1 MDRRDQKRF
10 LEKVLQTLTDYRMIA
25 PGERVL
31 VGVSGGPDSVCL
43 LHLLHTFSDALS
55 IRLGVAHLN
64 HALRPG
70 QSDRDADFVARLTES
85 LGWPFYL
92 EKVPPGT
99 WPADGASTEEKA
111 RRVRYEFFRAVSGV
125 HGYPKVA
132 LGHHAGDNAEL
143 FLMRLMTWS
152 GPAGVSGIP
161 PVRDDAQ
168 GGGRIIRPLIRC
180 TREEIVSYLAHQ
192 GIGFV
197 EDGTNFS
204 MRFFRNQ
211 VRHRLIPALKS
222 RFNPK
227 VEAALN
233 RFCAITAAEDEWMAT
248 LTEPMFRSAVIRQ
261 EEGACVLSVKTMLET
276 PVAAQRRILRMA
288 IEKIK
293 GNLRRITFDHVEKV
307 RSLLLQGK
315 VKKELHL
322 PEGIRIIFDKDSLG
336 IHQDIAP
343 CRKGPSLKNSEAEAP
358 KTDFRYIIDGPG
370 LYPIPEIRKTLII
383 SRMNTNEVG
392 DIHSVGKDA
401 AVFDATTLT
410 FPLILRSW
418 VSGDRF
424 FPLGASG
431 SQKVKK
437 YFIDHK
443 ISINDRMGCPVL
455 ISRGRI
461 AWIAGHRI
469 GHWAR
474 VTESTQ
480 KMVRAELSL
489 DLPEKN
495 G

>member
-10 LEKVLQTLTDYRMIA
+10 LEKVLHALTDYRMIA

-43 LHLLHTFSDALS
+43 LHLLHHFSDTFS

-64 HALRPG
+64 HALRSEE
-70 QSDRDADFVARLTES
+70 SDRDADFVSKLAES
-85 LGWPFYL
+85 LGWPLYL

-99 WPADGASTEEKA
+99 WPADGASTEEAA
-111 RRVRYEFFRAVSGV
+111 RRVRYEFFQAVSRI

-161 PVRDDAQ
+161 PVREDAQ
-168 GGGRIIRPLIRC
+168 SGGRIIRPLIRC
-180 TREEIVSYLAHQ
+180 TREEILSYLARQ

-204 MRFFRNQ
+204 MRYFRNQ
-211 VRHRLIPALKS
+211 VRRWLLPELKS

-248 LTEPMFRSAVIRQ
+248 LTEPIFRSAVIR
-261 EEGACVLSVKTMLET
+261 EEGGVCVLSVKTILET

-293 GNLRRITFDHVEKV
+293 GDLRRITFDHVETV
-307 RSLLLQGK
+307 RSFLLQGMYGRW
-315 VKKELHL
+315 LHL
-322 PEGIRIIFDKDSLG
+322 PGGIRIVLEKDGLG
-336 IHQDIAP
+336 IHKDIGP
-343 CRKGPSLKNSEAEAP
+343 CRKGPGLKNGKAEAS

-370 LYPIPEIRKTLII
+370 IYPIPEIRKTLII
-383 SRMNTNEVG
+383 SCMNTNEVG

-410 FPLILRSW
+410 FPLTLRSW

-443 ISINDRMGCPVL
+443 ISINERTGCPVL

-469 GHWAR
+469 GHWVR

-480 KMVRAELSL
+480 KTVRVELSL